1 MRKHTMAVMISTI
14 LLGAAAAQ
22 AEPGAAGIE
31 QQQTQ
36 STSNPTTSTSTSTAN
51 HVAGT
56 SDAAAKAKA
65 RWTQADA
72 DGNGTLSRAEVQA
85 SLPTMSESFVQM
97 DANGDGKLSSDE
109 MHAYKSKH
117 GERDMRQQFSAADK
131 DGDNMLDLAEA
142 SSMPKL
148 SEQFAKVDVN
158 QDGKV
163 SIEEL
168 QADAQSDDAPRQKLT
183 EVDCVAD
190 GLLFVFQIIQR
201 RPVDAV
207 SGSALGGVSAE
218 SGVIESDFRSFAVD
232 FETVEGIG
240 SADPVSDALVTAD
253 D

>member
-1 MRKHTMAVMISTI
+1 MISTI

-36 STSNPTTSTSTSTAN
+36 STSNPTTTTSTAN

-56 SDAAAKAKA
+56 SDAATKAKA

-85 SLPTMSESFVQM
+85 SLPMMSESFVQM
-97 DANGDGKLSSDE
+97 DANGDGQLSSDE
-109 MHAYKSKH
+109 MHAYKSKD
-117 GERDMRQQFSAADK
+117 GKRDMRQQFSAADK
-131 DGDNMLDLAEA
+131 DGDNMLDVAEA
-142 SSMPKL
+142 SSMPML

-168 QADAQSDDAPRQKLT
+168 QAHQASMGDDMAATKGSIDADERASSSSTSSATTTSTEPEPDDST
-183 EVDCVAD
+183 
-190 GLLFVFQIIQR
+190 
-201 RPVDAV
+201 
-207 SGSALGGVSAE
+207 
-218 SGVIESDFRSFAVD
+218 
-232 FETVEGIG
+232 TM
-240 SADPVSDALVTAD
+240 
-253 D
+253 